1 MKPMRAVNMKFEE
14 VLRMET
20 WVVPGPRERA
30 FVKRAHIMA
39 LKRRL
44 RRKNICEEAG
54 QFVNS
59 EKGKAQGE
67 DVDHAEDLSCMRA
80 TYSSD

>member
-1 MKPMRAVNMKFEE
+1 MKFEE

-30 FVKRAHIMA
+30 LVKSAHIMA

-44 RRKNICEEAG
+44 RRKNICEEA
-54 QFVNS
+54 
-59 EKGKAQGE
+59 
-67 DVDHAEDLSCMRA
+67 D
-80 TYSSD
+80 

>member
-1 MKPMRAVNMKFEE
+1 MKPIKAVNMKFED

-30 FVKRAHIMA
+30 LVKRAHIMA

-44 RRKNICEEAG
+44 RRKKTC
-54 QFVNS
+54 VN
-59 EKGKAQGE
+59 
-67 DVDHAEDLSCMRA
+67 C
-80 TYSSD
+80 